1 MNVLLVVDNPLTW
14 PLDIPGVKVM
24 SSKEYL
30 NTHTWGHSKRLH
42 VFNLCYSYKYQS
54 KGYYVSLLAA
64 ARGHIPVPS
73 LSSILD
79 MRSTAVVKIVSQ
91 ELQEKIDKR
100 LADLESDILDLNI
113 YFGKTVD
120 KHYEKLG
127 LALFN
132 VFQAPLLQ
140 ASFVKK
146 ESWML
151 SSIAPMHAADIPEHE
166 RDYVELFAKA
176 YFERSGIKRSKPK
189 HPRYEIAVLIDPE
202 QDCPPSNEKALQKFQ
217 DIADEMDMDMTF
229 ITKDDY
235 SRLSEFD
242 ALFIRETTGVN
253 HYTFRFAQRAEA
265 SGLVV
270 LDDPQ
275 SILKCANKVYLAELL
290 QQHRLPCPK
299 SLIIHKEN
307 IDEVTQKLGFPCV
320 LKQPDGSFS
329 KGVVK
334 VHSEDELQ
342 TKCLDLL
349 AESELIVAQ
358 EFLPTSFDWRIG
370 MLDGKPLFACKYF
383 MADNHWQ
390 ILNWKKKGMD
400 RYGRFETFA
409 LEDVPPAVLDTAIR
423 VTRWFGTGL
432 YGVDI
437 KHIHD
442 KAYVIE
448 VNDNPNIDAGVEDSI
463 AKDELYRKILGYF
476 LSKLE
481 S

>member
-1 MNVLLVVDNPLTW
+1 MNVLLVVDNPQTW
-14 PLDIPGVKVM
+14 PLELSGVQVM

-30 NTHTWGHSKRLH
+30 NTRTWSQKRLH

-79 MRSTAVVKIVSQ
+79 MRSMAVIKMVSQ
-91 ELQEKIDKR
+91 ELQDKILKR
-100 LADLESDILDLNI
+100 LSDRPGDSFELTI
-113 YFGKTVD
+113 YFGKTVS
-120 KHYEKLG
+120 KTYEKLG

-132 VFQAPLLQ
+132 MFQAPFLK
-140 ASFVKK
+140 AVFHKK
-146 ESWML
+146 DNWSL
-151 SSIAPMHAADIPEHE
+151 SSIVPIPASEIP
-166 RDYVELFAKA
+166 DQDKNYVETFAKA
-176 YFERSGIKRSKPK
+176 YFERPGLRLNKPK
-189 HPRYEIAVLIDPE
+189 QPRYEIAVLVDPE
-202 QDCPPSNEKALQKFQ
+202 QDCPPSNEKALQKFLH
-217 DIADEMDMDMTF
+217 IADEMDMDLTF

-253 HYTFRFAQRAEA
+253 HHTFRFAQRAEA

-290 QQHRLPCPK
+290 QQHTIPCPK
-299 SLIIHKEN
+299 SLIVHKDN
-307 IDEVTQKLGFPCV
+307 ISEIESVLGFPCV

-329 KGVVK
+329 KGVLK
-334 VHSEDELQ
+334 VHSKEELQ
-342 TKCLDLL
+342 KKVMQLLD
-349 AESELIVAQ
+349 ESELIVAQ
-358 EFLPTSFDWRIG
+358 EFLPTEFDWRIG
-370 MLDGKPLFACKYF
+370 VLDGKPLFACKYF

-390 ILNWKKKGMD
+390 ILNWTKKGMG
-400 RYGRFETFA
+400 RYGKFETLA
-409 LEDVPPAVLDTAIR
+409 LEDVPATVLDTAVR
-423 VTRWFGTGL
+423 VSRWFGNGL

-437 KHIHD
+437 KYANN

-448 VNDNPNIDAGVEDSI
+448 VNDNPNIDNGIEDLVE
-463 AKDELYRKILGYF
+463 KDEIYKKIIGYF
-476 LSKLE
+476 LRKLDA
-481 S
+481 